1 MTLARRLRVAD
12 TTYVK
17 VGESVLSGGT
27 VRVTLGVTS
36 FDNVDVMVGSVAE
49 RSRDGDAVTERVN
62 V

>member
-1 MTLARRLRVAD
+1 MTLARRFRVAD
-12 TTYVK
+12 TAYVK

-36 FDNVDVMVGSVAE
+36 FDSVDVMVGIVAE
-49 RSRDGDAVTERVN
+49 RSRDIDAVTERVN